1 MAKKKTAI
9 PKIKKQRQTKY
20 TKLALVCAKE
30 LAAKKKALVAAEKR
44 LAKAQLTHQELLSEV
59 ARLDMLDR
67 SLKAVNDKTQ
77 PPQNIKYVY
86 TYPQWVWNP
95 PYTYNVPNNGQ
106 WTFTTQ
112 PNWVGYNT
120 PNTSGATGIVNG
132 GLSGGNFQGG
142 SLLTSNGS
150 YQSPTVTCTLAN
162 ASSDAFTFTNSGNVQ
177 IGSVQTIPSGGLPEA
192 GSTLQLD
199 GSGAASWVPANDG
212 SLVVDLTTHEP
223 YEESVKAPAKVS
235 VKDIDMSTVDADVV
249 SLV

>member
-1 MAKKKTAI
+1 MAQKQKSKRGRKPNAFDYKKTAEHCS
-9 PKIKKQRQTKY
+9 KQ
-20 TKLALVCAKE
+20 LADT
-30 LAAKKKALVAAEKR
+30 KKALVKAEKA
-44 LAKAQLTHQELLSEV
+44 LAKAQATHQELLSEV

-199 GSGAASWVPANDG
+199 GSGAPSWVPANDG

-223 YEESVKAPAKVS
+223 YEESARSEEMPEVTC
-235 VKDIDMSTVDADVV
+235 DD
-249 SLV
+249 LVTA

>member
-1 MAKKKTAI
+1 MAKPKKST

-120 PNTSGATGIVNG
+120 PNTSGGTILNG
-132 GLSGGNFQGG
+132 GLSGSFQGG

-150 YQSPTVTCTLAN
+150 YASPTVTCTLAN
-162 ASSDAFTFTNSGNVQ
+162 SNSDAFTFTNSGNVQ
-177 IGSVQTIPSGGLPEA
+177 IGGVQTTPCGTGLPEA

-199 GSGAASWVPANDG
+199 GSGSPNWVPANDG

-223 YEESVKAPAKVS
+223 YEESARSEEMPQVTC
-235 VKDIDMSTVDADVV
+235 DD
-249 SLV
+249 LVEA

>member
-1 MAKKKTAI
+1 MPKKKTTT

-95 PYTYNVPNNGQ
+95 YVYNVPNNGQ

-132 GLSGGNFQGG
+132 GLNGGNFQGG
-142 SLLTSNGS
+142 SLLTSNGTYS
-150 YQSPTVTCTLAN
+150 SPTVTCTLAN
-162 ASSDAFTFTNSGNVQ
+162 AGDAFTFTNSGNVQ
-177 IGSVQTIPSGGLPEA
+177 IGGTQTTPCGTGLPEA

-199 GSGAASWVPANDG
+199 GSGSPNWVSANDG

-223 YEESVKAPAKVS
+223 YEEKIEEEIELPSV
-235 VKDIDMSTVDADVV
+235 D
-249 SLV
+249 LVEA

>member
-1 MAKKKTAI
+1 MANKKVRT

-67 SLKAVNDKTQ
+67 SLKAVNEKSQ

-95 PYTYNVPNNGQ
+95 YVYNPGQ
-106 WTFTTQ
+106 WTFTTT
-112 PNWVGYNT
+112 PTYVGYNT

-132 GLSGGNFQGG
+132 GLNGGNFQGG

-162 ASSDAFTFTNSGNVQ
+162 SDTFTFTNSGNVQ
-177 IGSVQTIPSGGLPEA
+177 IGSVQTTPSGGLPDA
-192 GSTLQLD
+192 GPTLQFD
-199 GSGAASWVPANDG
+199 GSGAPNWVPANDG

-223 YEESVKAPAKVS
+223 YEAPEEQLDELHTRLTKEAAC
-235 VKDIDMSTVDADVV
+235 ID
-249 SLV
+249 LVEA